1 MGRVGRL
8 SLAVSFIMCAG
19 IALSE
24 PLALGVD
31 GAGELR
37 LSLPGFTLVELTEAS
52 SSLGPWL
59 GPLSSPAA
67 SSTEASPTLVP
78 ASFISMDDVARFS
91 IGNMSS
97 RVWSPP
103 RVVERIGAL
112 SSPNTAGFYRD
123 NRDFASCERFRSA
136 YGDAGLPSFTGLET
150 IIEIDNFVKNR
161 MRYRSEGMSDRWVNY
176 AGEVLSG
183 RKVGGD
189 CDDAAITA
197 AALAICGGAP
207 AERVGFAIFN
217 AQTYGKQN
225 ANHIVATYTAP
236 NGVTV
241 AFGDTND
248 GVVWN
253 LADKNVRPK
262 FTASAADI
270 SVWLKH

>member
-1 MGRVGRL
+1 MRRVGRL
-8 SLAVSFIMCAG
+8 SLAVSFIMLPG

-24 PLALGVD
+24 PLALGGG
-31 GAGELR
+31 GAGELLGSSR
-37 LSLPGFTLVELTEAS
+37 GFTLVELKETTPS
-52 SSLGPWL
+52 SEPRLEPQPLLAVSSAEGGP
-59 GPLSSPAA
+59 
-67 SSTEASPTLVP
+67 TFVQ
-78 ASFISMDDVARFS
+78 ASFISMDDVARYS
-91 IGNMSS
+91 IGSMSS

-112 SSPNTAGFYRD
+112 SSPNTAGFFRD

-136 YGDAGLPSFTGLET
+136 YDEAGLPSFTGLET
-150 IIEIDNFVKNR
+150 IIEIDNFVKNQ

-176 AGEVLSG
+176 AGEVLAG

-225 ANHIVATYTAP
+225 ANHIVATYTDP

-270 SVWLKH
+270 SIWLKH